1 MENSEHG
8 SRSLVNL
15 KLIRVCVSKRFSYYM
30 FETKKDIQKDEIQ
43 VEMLIDMF
51 VLLYISLFHSSYVL

>member
-1 MENSEHG
+1 MENSKHG

-15 KLIRVCVSKRFSYYM
+15 KLIRVCISKRFSYYL
-30 FETKKDIQKDEIQ
+30 FETKKDIQKDKIQ

>member
-15 KLIRVCVSKRFSYYM
+15 KLIRACVSKRFSYYM
-30 FETKKDIQKDEIQ
+30 FETKKDIQEDEIQ